1 MNIRIIITLIS
12 FSAFFGQSY
21 GQLHFQGTQGSVSN
35 GLAGTGVTLNG
46 IDAIFNNQAGIAS
59 IDSFSFIVSTE
70 SRFLITDLTNIGIG
84 VALPVGNNG
93 VFGFS
98 AINQGLG
105 DFKEQKI
112 GLSYAR
118 FLFSNFRMGVQF
130 DVLNVSILN
139 FGSRTTGTFELGF
152 MADLGKQFTI
162 SGHIFSPV
170 LISITEEEND
180 VNSRIRI
187 GGTYAPSEK
196 IKVHLEVDKWLQNPL
211 SIRGGF
217 EYQATSD
224 IAIRLG
230 MSSEPATY
238 AIGVSY
244 NISNNFSIDGSY
256 GTHPTLGGLP
266 SMTLKSDR

>member
-1 MNIRIIITLIS
+1 MNLRILLILT
-12 FSAFFGQSY
+12 FFLTILGESQ

-35 GLAGTGVTLNG
+35 GLAGTGVTLEG
-46 IDAIFNNQAGIAS
+46 IDAIFNNQAGLAS

-70 SRFLITDLTNIGIG
+70 SRFLISDLTNIGIG
-84 VALPVGNNG
+84 VALPVGSNG

-112 GLSYAR
+112 GLAYTRS
-118 FLFSNFRMGVQF
+118 LFSNFRMGAQF
-130 DVLNVSILN
+130 DVLNVTILN
-139 FGSRTTGTFELGF
+139 FGNRTTGTFELGF
-152 MADLGKQFTI
+152 MADIGKQFTI

-180 VNSRIRI
+180 VNSRIRV
-187 GGTYAPSEK
+187 GGTYAPSDK
-196 IKVHLEVDKWLQNPL
+196 IKVHLEIDKWLQNPL

-217 EYQATSD
+217 EYQATQD
-224 IAIRLG
+224 IAIRIG
-230 MSSEPATY
+230 ISSEPASY
-238 AIGVSY
+238 SIGLSY
-244 NISNNFSIDGSY
+244 NLFNNFSIDGSY

-266 SMTLKSDR
+266 SMSLKSDR